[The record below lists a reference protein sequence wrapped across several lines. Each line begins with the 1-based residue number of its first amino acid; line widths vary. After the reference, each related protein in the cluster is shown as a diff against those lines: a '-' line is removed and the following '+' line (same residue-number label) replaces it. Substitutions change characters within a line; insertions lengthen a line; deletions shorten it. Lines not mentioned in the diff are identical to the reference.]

1 MDASRF
7 RRPAMPGRAIFD
19 ALPTDD
25 DPATRA
31 ETGARIARL
40 LVAGARSSTDKH
52 VVERVVA
59 MADEHGLDLLADLW
73 REAAADTLAGALWRL
88 YLLRAGVRAAPSQVA
103 AEFESGRHHAP
114 VAEIVAGV
122 VEPPGP
128 GEVSE
133 LADAV
138 LRGVV
143 TGDLAVT
150 LDRAAAFAR
159 VVSIG
164 RAHLAD
170 SDEAV
175 RHAARLVRTAEQLEH
190 AATLERAGALA

>member
-1 MDASRF
+1 
-7 RRPAMPGRAIFD
+7 MPGRAIFD
-19 ALPTDD
+19 ALPGDD

-40 LVAGARSSTDKH
+40 LVAGARSSTDEH
-52 VVERVVA
+52 VVGRVVA
-59 MADEHGLDLLADLW
+59 LADEHGLDLLAELW
-73 REAAADTLAGALWRL
+73 HEAPADTLAGALWRL
-88 YLLRAGVRAAPSQVA
+88 YLLRAGVRAAPAQVA
-103 AEFESGRHHAP
+103 AEFEAGRRHAP
-114 VAEIVAGV
+114 VAEVVAGV

-128 GEVSE
+128 DEVCE

-143 TGDLAVT
+143 TGDLSVT
-150 LDRAAAFAR
+150 FDRAGAFAR

-170 SDEAV
+170 SDDAV
-175 RHAARLVRTAEQLEH
+175 RRAARLVRTGEQLEH
-190 AATLERAGALA
+190 AATLERVGALA